1 MRNNDGETPLHMA
14 CWYNNVPAA
23 VALLARPGVEVTL
36 LTDTHLV
43 ETCRGLV
50 VSSIRLPHSARLTD
64 LRLVVGQQRD
74 VRYLVLRD
82 GVLQVLGVA
91 PLGLIKEYHQVE
103 NLRILSEVDGTDWN
117 IQNFSG
123 LTPAMLSMKYGYSDA
138 VKVLAGIDNVDW
150 NIRGMMGET
159 AVSLAMN
166 HFYTHCLKVLA
177 ECRLQEDVNWNV
189 HDYTAYFMVS
199 IVAARGD
206 YELLEIL
213 SRIDRMNWNIDGPY
227 GHVLKFALTLEDAS
241 QRSRIVQILL
251 SVPDLDL
258 NISDVFHELKEVAV
272 EECKQYIL
280 GIMSQD
286 EHLQGQEN
294 VTELVYVLTNNLE
307 RFEKILGSAG
317 GAVGECRN
325 YIRGVMDR
333 DETLL
338 AENNLTAFV
347 YALIKNMEKF
357 VEILASDLQN
367 CDILCLILHSR
378 L

>member
-1 MRNNDGETPLHMA
+1 M
-14 CWYNNVPAA
+14 
-23 VALLARPGVEVTL
+23 
-36 LTDTHLV
+36 
-43 ETCRGLV
+43 
-50 VSSIRLPHSARLTD
+50 
-64 LRLVVGQQRD
+64 
-74 VRYLVLRD
+74 
-82 GVLQVLGVA
+82 
-91 PLGLIKEYHQVE
+91 
-103 NLRILSEVDGTDWN
+103 
-117 IQNFSG
+117 
-123 LTPAMLSMKYGYSDA
+123 GYSDA
-138 VKVLAGIDNVDW
+138 VKVLAGIGNVDW

-177 ECRLQEDVNWNV
+177 QCRLQEDVNWNV

-213 SRIDRMNWNIDGPY
+213 SRVDRMNWNIDGPY
-227 GHVLKFALTLEDAS
+227 GHVLKFALTLEDKS

-258 NISDVFHELKEVAV
+258 NIKEVFHELKEVAV
-272 EECKQYIL
+272 EESKQYIL

-286 EHLQGQEN
+286 EHLQDQEN

-317 GAVGECRN
+317 GSVGECRN

-333 DETLL
+333 DETLA
-338 AENNLTAFV
+338 AENNVTEIV
-347 YALIKNMEKF
+347 YALIKNMNKF
-357 VEILASDLQN
+357 VEVLVSDLRI
-367 CDILCLILHSR
+367 CDIVCLILHSKS
-378 L
+378 